1 MSSSIGVQESSTLP
15 RLPMESYL
23 CMFGLSQ
30 TIGMTY
36 LVSHTKTQSSFGF
49 ATRYYVYCNK
59 EIR

>member
-36 LVSHTKTQSSFGF
+36 LVSHTKTQSSYTDLLQDTMCIV
-49 ATRYYVYCNK
+49 TRK
-59 EIR
+59 